1 MQIKSDL
8 GEDLRW
14 KINGKKIRNNG
25 EYYNQHFHKNF
36 LKGNYTRRVF
46 WINMAVNSLYKK
58 YFWFFYT
65 IKFITAI

>member
-25 EYYNQHFHKNF
+25 EYYNQHFHKKI
-36 LKGNYTRRVF
+36 LER
-46 WINMAVNSLYKK
+46 
-58 YFWFFYT
+58 
-65 IKFITAI
+65 

>member
-25 EYYNQHFHKNF
+25 GYYNQHFHKKIV
-36 LKGNYTRRVF
+36 KGNYTRREF
-46 WINMAVNSLYKK
+46 WIN
-58 YFWFFYT
+58 
-65 IKFITAI
+65 TADILSIRDMFDFSIL